1 MPIELSAAVDETIY
15 YCAPDEL
22 DGTINFITKEPV
34 DYNGK
39 KYHKQSEYGV
49 VLEDRYRAYETV
61 RRAETGYDS
70 VTDEFIT
77 YFLEKLYTLGFKVTG
92 DKTPYSN
99 KAYFTRTKATE
110 AQLNSKDET
119 VFEDYKYTRFYGY
132 VFDTSETYY
141 ELDYREFLKGEKE
154 LDDNT

>member
-1 MPIELSAAVDETIY
+1 
-15 YCAPDEL
+15 
-22 DGTINFITKEPV
+22 
-34 DYNGK
+34 
-39 KYHKQSEYGV
+39 
-49 VLEDRYRAYETV
+49 
-61 RRAETGYDS
+61 
-70 VTDEFIT
+70 
-77 YFLEKLYTLGFKVTG
+77 LEKLYTLGFKVTG

-99 KAYFTRTKATE
+99 KAYFTRAKATE
-110 AQLNSKDET
+110 AQLESKDET